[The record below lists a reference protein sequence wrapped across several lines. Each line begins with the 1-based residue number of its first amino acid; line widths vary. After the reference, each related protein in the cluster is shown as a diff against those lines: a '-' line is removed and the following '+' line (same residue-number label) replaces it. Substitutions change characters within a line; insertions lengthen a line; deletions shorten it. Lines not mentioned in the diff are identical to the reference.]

1 MMFKSAIALSAGFIG
16 SAHAF
21 WRMEC
26 PGRVGL
32 ARIDPIIDPGT
43 ISKHAHSIHGS
54 SGFAETVTT
63 EQLLDADCTSCR
75 VTQDKSSYWHPA
87 LYFEDA
93 DTKKFELV
101 DQVGGML
108 AYYLLFGDNVT
119 AFPSDFRMLSG
130 SNERRTYGLGDPSKP
145 DPEKSMWHA
154 LGQTSQKDLAQR
166 ALGFNCLN
174 YQKDP
179 EGTLYRHYMPD
190 KEYLDANCKD
200 GIRLEIMFPSC
211 WKGGDAVDSD
221 NHKDHVAFPDLV
233 MTGTC
238 PEDYPVRLPSLMYEV
253 IWNTAAFS
261 DRNGRFVFANG
272 DTTGYGYHADFIM
285 GWEEEF
291 LQDAIKTCTSESG
304 KIEDCPLFDVVSE
317 EKAKSCEMK
326 MPKALANE
334 DCKGPLKALPGSN
347 GDSYGDDSDVEKPDP
362 TGIKV
367 APTLSY
373 SPGDRPENSASP
385 LPGQVFKVSSAY
397 QAPAPGPSSET
408 PSVVAAIPSIES
420 TSSVPAVL
428 APIPTIEAVSDVDLG
443 AAALKETTSV
453 GEPAVPSAPTTTPA
467 PEFVAVTDT
476 KSFYS
481 TQYVTNGNLV
491 SKILWEEEVVYVTDL
506 QEETV
511 VVTVTSTAVVGP
523 SAAPAAQAAPA
534 VPAAPE
540 APAAEA
546 AQAAPAVPEV
556 AADPAVPVV
565 PVAPAA
571 PAVPAAG
578 PPRRRRRGAHLH
590 GHTRRHF

>member
-1 MMFKSAIALSAGFIG
+1 MMLKSLITVSAGLVG

-43 ISKHAHSIHGS
+43 ISKHVHSIHGS

-75 VTQDKSSYWHPA
+75 VTQDKSAYWHPS
-87 LYFEDA
+87 LYFEDSE
-93 DTKKFELV
+93 TGKFELV

-108 AYYLLFGDNVT
+108 AYYLLFGDNIT
-119 AFPSDFRMLSG
+119 AFPPDFRMLSG
-130 SNERRTYGLGDPSKP
+130 TNERRTYSFGDPSKP
-145 DPEKSMWHA
+145 DPEKSTWQA
-154 LGQTSQKDLAQR
+154 LGQTSQSDLEER

-174 YQKDP
+174 YDKTP

-190 KEYLDANCKD
+190 KAYLDANCKD

-238 PEDYPVRLPSLMYEV
+238 PKDYPVRLPSLMYEV
-253 IWNTAAFS
+253 IWNTAAFA
-261 DRNGRFVFANG
+261 DRSGRFVFANG

-291 LQDAIKTCTSESG
+291 LQDAIKTCTSETG
-304 KIEDCPLFDVVSE
+304 RIEDCPLFDVVSE
-317 EKAKSCEMK
+317 EKAKTCEMK
-326 MPKALANE
+326 MPKALENE

-347 GDSYGDDSDVEKPDP
+347 GDSDVEKPDP
-362 TGIKV
+362 TGIKP
-367 APTLSY
+367 APTLTY
-373 SPGDRPENSASP
+373 APGERPTNSASP
-385 LPGQVFKVSSAY
+385 LPGQIFKVSSAY
-397 QAPAPGPSSET
+397 GAPAAGPSSVNTEK
-408 PSVVAAIPSIES
+408 PSPIYSKIAES
-420 TSSVPAVL
+420 SAPAL
-428 APIPTIEAVSDVDLG
+428 LPTIEAVADVG
-443 AAALKETTSV
+443 AVAIEQTASV
-453 GEPAVPSAPTTTPA
+453 EAEAPTTTPA
-467 PEFVAVTDT
+467 PQFEPAEET

-481 TQYVTNGNLV
+481 TQYITNGNLV

-511 VVTVTSTAVVGP
+511 VVTVTSTAIATPSVGP
-523 SAAPAAQAAPA
+523 APAAAP
-534 VPAAPE
+534 PAP
-540 APAAEA
+540 PAAEA
-546 AQAAPAVPEV
+546 APPAAAPA
-556 AADPAVPVV
+556 
-565 PVAPAA
+565 
-571 PAVPAAG
+571 
-578 PPRRRRRGAHLH
+578 RRRRRGAHLH
-590 GHTRRHF
+590 GHGHRHF

>member
-1 MMFKSAIALSAGFIG
+1 MMLKSVIALSAGFVG

-32 ARIDPIIDPGT
+32 ARIDPIVDPGT

-63 EQLLDADCTSCR
+63 EQLLGADCTSCR

-101 DQVGGML
+101 PQVGGML
-108 AYYLLFGDNVT
+108 AYYLLYGENVT
-119 AFPSDFRMLSG
+119 AFPPDFRMLSG
-130 SNERRTYGLGDPSKP
+130 SNDRRTYGMGDPSKP
-145 DPEKSMWHA
+145 DPEKSVWQA

-174 YQKDP
+174 YQKAP

-238 PEDYPVRLPSLMYEV
+238 PQDYPVRIPSLMYEV

-291 LQDAIKTCTSESG
+291 LQDAINTCTSETG
-304 KIEDCPLFDVVSE
+304 RIEDCPLFDVVSE
-317 EKAKSCEMK
+317 AKATSCEMEL
-326 MPKALANE
+326 PKALAHE
-334 DCKGPLKALPGSN
+334 DCKGPMKALPGST
-347 GDSYGDDSDVEKPDP
+347 GDSSGDDSDVEKPDP
-362 TGIKV
+362 TGGKA
-367 APTLSY
+367 APTLTY
-373 SPGDRPENSASP
+373 LPGDKPENSAEP

-397 QAPAPGPSSET
+397 EAPAPAPTSKTSTIE
-408 PSVVAAIPSIES
+408 AAIPSSIVSEP
-420 TSSVPAVL
+420 SVPS
-428 APIPTIEAVSDVDLG
+428 APALVPTIEAVHDVGLG
-443 AAALKETTSV
+443 AAALKETTAA
-453 GEPAVPSAPTTTPA
+453 GESETAPQPTTTPK
-467 PEFVAVTDT
+467 PEFQAVTSS

-481 TQYVTNGNLV
+481 TQYITNGNLV

-511 VVTVTSTAVVGP
+511 VVTVTSTAVVAP
-523 SAAPAAQAAPA
+523 SVA
-534 VPAAPE
+534 PAAPE
-540 APAAEA
+540 APAA
-546 AQAAPAVPEV
+546 QAAA
-556 AADPAVPVV
+556 
-565 PVAPAA
+565 
-571 PAVPAAG
+571 AVPAAG

-590 GHTRRHF
+590 SHARRHI